1 MVAPAKLYSKQFMKT
16 TSIETKSYW
25 IFIVAAIVIAV
36 GCILLRI
43 QVHENDN
50 YLFMQLA
57 SALSYRGDAR
67 LSSLLSLDFLV
78 ISVESVAAILI
89 GYKLSV
95 VPRSFAFVQLYI
107 VSMIAQWLIFSSFS
121 IVGHP
126 LSSACTVALGGLLGY
141 IFRRLK
147 LKDEQLANQYFEL
160 ALRNRELQEA
170 RLLLVKQDEI
180 ERRMFAADL
189 HDQVLNDLKA
199 LKQSIEQFETAP
211 EQSRSAHT
219 RELLERAMSE
229 VREVMD
235 NLCPSALEHLGLP
248 AAIEDCCRRA
258 AQRAGFKVRF
268 KNDVDDATLDKL
280 SVVEKSLLYR
290 LAQESLTNICKHAQ
304 ATKVRTNVSME
315 DRNLVISIEDDGKGI
330 AETDQRQQSRG
341 LRYMRL
347 RADLIGAT
355 VVWRAGEESKGTIV
369 EIRKEIAEKNGDA
382 NPDS

>member
-1 MVAPAKLYSKQFMKT
+1 MKA
-16 TSIETKSYW
+16 TSIESKSYW
-25 IFIVAAIVIAV
+25 IFIAAAIVIAI

-57 SALSYRGDAR
+57 SALSYTGDGNQ
-67 LSSLLSLDFLV
+67 SSSLSLDFLV
-78 ISVESVAAILI
+78 VSVESVAAILI
-89 GYKLSV
+89 GYKLSA
-95 VPRSFAFVQLYI
+95 VPRSFAFVQLYT
-107 VSMIAQWLIFSSFS
+107 VSMIAQWLIFSSFL
-121 IVGHP
+121 ITGHP
-126 LSSACTVALGGLLGY
+126 LSSACTVAVGGLLGY

-147 LKDEQLANQYFEL
+147 LKDEQLTNQYFEL
-160 ALRNRELQEA
+160 SLRNRELQEA
-170 RLLLVKQDEI
+170 RLLLVKQDEM
-180 ERRMFAADL
+180 ERRVLAADL
-189 HDQVLNDLKA
+189 HDQVLNDLKT

-211 EQSRSAHT
+211 EQSRSAHI

-268 KNDVDDATLDKL
+268 KNDVDDSTLDKL

-290 LAQESLTNICKHAQ
+290 LAQESITNICKHAE
-304 ATKVRTNVSME
+304 ATKVKTNLSME
-315 DRNLVISIEDDGKGI
+315 DRILVITIADDGKGI
-330 AETDQRQQSRG
+330 ASADLRQESRG

-355 VVWRAGEESKGTIV
+355 VVWRAGEESKGTVV
-369 EIRKEIAEKNGDA
+369 EIRKEIAQKNGDA
-382 NPDS
+382 NPHS

>member
-1 MVAPAKLYSKQFMKT
+1 MKT
-16 TSIETKSYW
+16 TSIENKSFR
-25 IFIVAAIVIAV
+25 ILIIAAIVIAI

-57 SALSYRGDAR
+57 AALSYRGDAGHAAP
-67 LSSLLSLDFLV
+67 LSLDFLIV
-78 ISVESVAAILI
+78 SAECAAAIFI
-89 GYKLSV
+89 GFKLPA
-95 VPRSFAFVQLYI
+95 VPRCFAFVQLYI
-107 VSMIAQWLIFSSFS
+107 VSMIAQWLIFSSFF
-121 IVGHP
+121 VPGHP

-141 IFRRLK
+141 GFRRLK
-147 LKDEQLANQYFEL
+147 LKDEQLEKQYFEL
-160 ALRNRELQEA
+160 TLRNRELQEA
-170 RLLLVKQDEI
+170 RLLLVKQDEV
-180 ERRMFAADL
+180 ERRMLAADL

-199 LKQSIEQFETAP
+199 LKQSIEQFESAP

-219 RELLERAMSE
+219 KDLLERAMSE

-248 AAIEDCCRRA
+248 AAIEDCSRRA
-258 AQRAGFKVRF
+258 AQRAGFKIRF
-268 KNDVDDATLDKL
+268 KSDVDDQTLDKL

-290 LAQESLTNICKHAQ
+290 LAQESITNICKHAE
-304 ATKVRTNVSME
+304 ATKVRANLSME
-315 DRNLVISIEDDGKGI
+315 DRYLVISIADDGKGI
-330 AETDQRQQSRG
+330 VLTDQRQESRG

-355 VVWRAGEESKGTIV
+355 VAWRAGEESKGTVV

-382 NPDS
+382 NSDS